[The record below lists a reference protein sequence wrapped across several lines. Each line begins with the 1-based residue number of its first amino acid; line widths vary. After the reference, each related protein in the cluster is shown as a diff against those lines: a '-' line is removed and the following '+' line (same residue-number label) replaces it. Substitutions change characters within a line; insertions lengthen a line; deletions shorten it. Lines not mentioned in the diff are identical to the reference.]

1 MTAHNQTDTNETESL
16 LKQVQALESEVR
28 GVVKAQLQLAG
39 METRR
44 AGESFVRMVA
54 FAVLAACLAFTAW
67 AVLVTAAVIAVVNSS
82 VISLTRALI
91 TVAVVHLAAAF
102 YIVRYIKRRSRDLLF
117 AETSSSL

>member
-1 MTAHNQTDTNETESL
+1 VTAHKQPEANETESL
-16 LKQVQALESEVR
+16 LEQVQALESEVR
-28 GVVKAQLQLAG
+28 GVVKTQLQLAG

-67 AVLVTAAVIAVVNSS
+67 AVLVTAAVIAIVNSS
-82 VISLTRALI
+82 VMSLTTALVI
-91 TVAVVHLAAAF
+91 VAVAHLAAAF

>member
-54 FAVLAACLAFTAW
+54 FAVVAACLVFTAW
-67 AVLVTAAVIAVVNSS
+67 AVLVAAAVIAVVNSS
-82 VISLTRALI
+82 VISLTTALI
-91 TVAVVHLAAAF
+91 IVAVAHLVAAF
-102 YIVRYIKRRSRDLLF
+102 FIVKYIKRRSRDLLF

>member
-1 MTAHNQTDTNETESL
+1 MTARNQSESTETESL
-16 LKQVQALESEVR
+16 LEQVQALQNEVR

-54 FAVLAACLAFTAW
+54 LGVIAACLVFSAW
-67 AVLVTAAVIAVVNSS
+67 AVLLSVAIIAVVSS
-82 VISLTRALI
+82 GILSLTSALI
-91 TVAVVHLAAAF
+91 IIALAHLALAF

-117 AETSSSL
+117 SETSRSF

>member
-1 MTAHNQTDTNETESL
+1 MAVHKQADANETESL

-54 FAVLAACLAFTAW
+54 FAVLAACLVFTAW
-67 AVLVTAAVIAVVNSS
+67 AALVTAAVIAVVNSS
-82 VISLTRALI
+82 VVSLTTAL
-91 TVAVVHLAAAF
+91 VFVAAAHLVATF
-102 YIVRYIKRRSRDLLF
+102 YIIRHIKRRSRDLLF
-117 AETSSSL
+117 SETSSSL